1 MEAGSCRTVSV
12 GTITYRLN
20 RPLNEALNYH
30 IVRLL
35 PSARG
40 GCYRYDRPVI
50 EDSTNRIIRSL
61 SPASRT
67 RLEPLLE
74 RVGLRRG
81 QVLSQAGA
89 RISHSYFIESGMVSL
104 IRPMQNGQGVEIGA
118 VGPEGIVPPG
128 AAVELKRSI
137 VESIVQIP
145 GTALRIRC
153 DELAQ
158 VLEHDRDLL
167 VLVRAYEGAAFNQLA
182 QTAACN
188 ILHLVDQRCCR
199 WLLQAHDCAGTDSFG
214 VTHELLGMV
223 LGVRRATVSAAA
235 ERLQRGGMIR
245 YRHGK
250 VTILIREAL
259 ERAACECYAATRAEF
274 AALFHALGG

>member
-1 MEAGSCRTVSV
+1 M
-12 GTITYRLN
+12 
-20 RPLNEALNYH
+20 
-30 IVRLL
+30 
-35 PSARG
+35 
-40 GCYRYDRPVI
+40 
-50 EDSTNRIIRSL
+50 
-61 SPASRT
+61 
-67 RLEPLLE
+67 E
-74 RVGLRRG
+74 RVGLCRG
-81 QVLSQAGA
+81 QVLSQAGG
-89 RISHSYFIESGMVSL
+89 RISHSYFIESGMVSQ
-104 IRPMQNGQGVEIGA
+104 IRLMQNGQGVEIGA

-145 GTALRIRC
+145 GSALRIRS
-153 DELAQ
+153 DDLAQ
-158 VLEHDRDLL
+158 VLQHDRELL
-167 VLVRAYEGAAFNQLA
+167 QLMRGYAGVAFNQLC

-199 WLLQAHDCAGTDSFG
+199 WLLQAHDCAGSESFG

-235 ERLQRGGMIR
+235 ERLRRGGIIR

-259 ERAACECYAATRAEF
+259 ERAACECYAATQQEF
-274 AALFHALGG
+274 AAFFREWGGER